1 MRNAS
6 MGILDDKNRDQS
18 NKTLMRQR
26 LDTQGSAQGMEKGE
40 YKKIF
45 QVLSEDLLK
54 VDKKKEKDQNLKEIM
69 DKVDT
74 EDGKTR
80 KEVQKQLL
88 KIIHKTW
95 NIFDPTKKQKQIDQA
110 L

>member
-1 MRNAS
+1 MMRNAS

-45 QVLSEDLLK
+45 
-54 VDKKKEKDQNLKEIM
+54 
-69 DKVDT
+69 
-74 EDGKTR
+74 
-80 KEVQKQLL
+80 
-88 KIIHKTW
+88 
-95 NIFDPTKKQKQIDQA
+95 
-110 L
+110 